1 MHFQQNLV
9 HVLLSLSNKIEHMI
23 QIYLFDTC
31 FALDISTLRPM
42 PHFQPAVDYLL
53 EQFPQMVLGYIKDYS
68 YQMATVLDPQY
79 GPAWFRDFSG
89 GKLLSLLQ
97 ILPFFFA
104 FPGFTLQH
112 LLIECSYF
120 CFTLKDHSG
129 GPQRT
134 CFH

>member
-1 MHFQQNLV
+1 
-9 HVLLSLSNKIEHMI
+9 
-23 QIYLFDTC
+23 
-31 FALDISTLRPM
+31 M

-97 ILPFFFA
+97 ILQFFLHFL
-104 FPGFTLQH
+104 GLH
-112 LLIECSYF
+112 CSICLLSALIF
-120 CFTLKDHSG
+120 VLL
-129 GPQRT
+129 
-134 CFH
+134 

>member
-97 ILPFFFA
+97 ILPFFLHFL
-104 FPGFTLQH
+104 GLH
-112 LLIECSYF
+112 CSIYLLSALIF
-120 CFTLKDHSG
+120 VLL
-129 GPQRT
+129 
-134 CFH
+134 